1 VLAESFSQLA
11 TMNHIACQSFAKAST
26 SMLSPRHLLF
36 LHSSLRIHLRMLKR
50 ESQGSRLWAA
60 EATNHYLQRTKVGP
74 VRDRLSEGGSHCG
87 FLAST
92 STVTS
97 KSKDRISMRRKIRKS
112 EFSYESSQR
121 AIPANRSHLWKVC
134 LPMQCWSLS
143 IQAQFI
149 HPVLDTYRV
158 IELQ

>member
-11 TMNHIACQSFAKAST
+11 TINHIACQSFAKAST

-36 LHSSLRIHLRMLKR
+36 LHSSLRIDLRMLKR

-97 KSKDRISMRRKIRKS
+97 KSKDRISMGRKIRKS

-121 AIPANRSHLWKVC
+121 AIPRKPKSSLEGLFAYAALVSINPGSVHSSGSGHLPC
-134 LPMQCWSLS
+134 
-143 IQAQFI
+143 
-149 HPVLDTYRV
+149 Y
-158 IELQ
+158 